1 MYSCTHVKVP
11 QRGELRALLLRII
24 VIHDLR
30 FVIRRALVFLFV
42 RRDHE
47 LAQLGLHLLS
57 DVTARGRSALRK
69 ARSERNE
76 KGDNK
81 ISLERTRQGPR
92 GVLIPLSHSTRWL
105 GQSVVSVARRVG

>member
-24 VIHDLR
+24 VVHDLR
-30 FVIRRALVFLFV
+30 FVIRGALVFLFV

-69 ARSERNE
+69 ARSERTKKE
-76 KGDNK
+76 T
-81 ISLERTRQGPR
+81 TR
-92 GVLIPLSHSTRWL
+92 L
-105 GQSVVSVARRVG
+105 ARREQDKGPVGFTYHYRTLRVGWGNPW

>member
-24 VIHDLR
+24 VVHDLR
-30 FVIRRALVFLFV
+30 FVTRGALVFLFV

-76 KGDNK
+76 TGDNK
-81 ISLERTRQGPR
+81 ISSERTRQGSR
-92 GVLIPLSHSTRWL
+92 GGSHTTIAL
-105 GQSVVSVARRVG
+105 YALVGAIRGERCTAVG